1 MTHAGPH
8 AWAPDEAPSYR
19 CLRETPEGEPCPAV
33 GYRRLRSRRDAAIVE
48 ADPEDVAFWEYRR
61 EQFARNALAASEGRA
76 PYDEDGEWE
85 RREPDRTPAVDE
97 QIRER
102 EETSMG
108 NGRTTTRHAWSEADE
123 AALREAVEVVFHSEL
138 PEGVERRLSGWS
150 AVAGRLLPD
159 LAVTPDACRT
169 RWGVLLERERV
180 EARRIED
187 ARAAAETRAEEMDAA
202 AAEEPRVVVEPDAW
216 EALAQ
221 RIAAWEAE
229 SADELTA
236 ALCGLRDEGVSLR
249 VDVAAMEDRV
259 VERVLNGVAEQV
271 CTALEEI
278 RRDVAGLLA
287 EWKGGGR

>member
-1 MTHAGPH
+1 MVTHAGPH
-8 AWAPDEAPSYR
+8 AWAPDEAPTYR

-33 GYRRLRSRRDAAIVE
+33 GYRRLRSVRDAAIVE
-48 ADPEDVAFWEYRR
+48 ADPEDVASWEYRR
-61 EQFARNALAASEGRA
+61 QRAAEDALARSEGR
-76 PYDEDGEWE
+76 EWAG
-85 RREPDRTPAVDE
+85 REPDRTPAVDE
-97 QIRER
+97 EIRE
-102 EETSMG
+102 EASMS
-108 NGRTTTRHAWSEADE
+108 NGKRTTTRHAWTEIDE
-123 AALREAVEVVFHSEL
+123 SALRAAVEVVFRSEL

-236 ALCGLRDEGVSLR
+236 ALCGLRDEDVSLR
-249 VDVAAMEDRV
+249 VDIAAMEDRI
-259 VERVLNGVAEQV
+259 VERTLNGVADQV

-278 RRDVAGLLA
+278 RADVRGLLA
-287 EWKGGGR
+287 EWRGGR